1 MVYFLNQTLQVEK
14 DELYET
20 AELLGITTRLLQR
33 RIVNKLED
41 YKHQIDQYDHVARRK
56 RKYTEKISSWRNV
69 SEFYHNNDLF

>member
-33 RIVNKLED
+33 RIVNRLED
-41 YKHQIDQYDHVARRK
+41 YKHQIAQYDHVARRK